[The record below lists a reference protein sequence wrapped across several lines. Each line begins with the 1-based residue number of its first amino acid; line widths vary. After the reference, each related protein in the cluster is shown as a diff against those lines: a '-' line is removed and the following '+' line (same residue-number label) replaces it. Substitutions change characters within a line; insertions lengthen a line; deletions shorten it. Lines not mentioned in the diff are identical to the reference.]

1 MVRSQSNSVTGFDYT
16 ENFHSVPINSK
27 IENVLYFG
35 KVSGTLFIHFV
46 AKSRILISYP
56 HSSIVFN
63 NSMVKNALEMVG
75 LGHFV
80 DDSDKSARW
89 EMILSQ
95 GERQMISFARIVLQK
110 PSLVFLDEAS
120 SALTNEKE
128 RQMYE
133 LLVKLKIPF
142 VSISHRPENLK
153 QFHDRI
159 LNFHRDGLSYWQ
171 QWEE

>member
-1 MVRSQSNSVTGFDYT
+1 
-16 ENFHSVPINSK
+16 
-27 IENVLYFG
+27 
-35 KVSGTLFIHFV
+35 
-46 AKSRILISYP
+46 
-56 HSSIVFN
+56 
-63 NSMVKNALEMVG
+63 MVKNALEMVG

-95 GERQMISFARIVLQK
+95 GERQMISFARIILQK

-142 VSISHRPENLK
+142 VSISHRPGNLK